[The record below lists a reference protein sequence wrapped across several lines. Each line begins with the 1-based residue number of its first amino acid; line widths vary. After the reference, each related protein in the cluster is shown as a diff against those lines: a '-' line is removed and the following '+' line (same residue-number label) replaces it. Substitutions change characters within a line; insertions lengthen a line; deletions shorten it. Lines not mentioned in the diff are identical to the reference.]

1 MATPRSKLRTRECK
15 AVAGNTPIF
24 QEGDP
29 GNVVHV
35 VQSGSVEICKTEDG
49 DKKIL
54 GVIGRGGVFGEMA
67 LIDSEPRMVSA
78 TALTPTISL
87 VIPHL
92 VFQDKLANAD
102 SFIIALLRTFC
113 RTIRTIRTIRS

>member
-24 QEGDP
+24 REGDP

-49 DKKIL
+49 DKKKIL
-54 GVIGRGGVFGEMA
+54 GVIGRGGTFGEMA
-67 LIDSEPRMVSA
+67 LIDSEPRMASA
-78 TALTPTISL
+78 TAISL
-87 VIPHL
+87 VIPHQ
-92 VFQDKLANAD
+92 VFQDKLASAD
-102 SFIIALLRTFC
+102 SFIIAL
-113 RTIRTIRTIRS
+113 